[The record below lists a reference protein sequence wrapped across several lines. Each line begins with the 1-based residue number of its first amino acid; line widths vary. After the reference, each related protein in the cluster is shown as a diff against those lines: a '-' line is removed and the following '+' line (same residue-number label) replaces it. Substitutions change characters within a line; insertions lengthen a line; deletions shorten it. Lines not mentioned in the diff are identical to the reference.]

1 MEFKENILNDSKE
14 LKSSLIEIRR
24 ELHKH
29 PEVGVY
35 LPNTMKFISSK
46 LKEFGYTPEIV
57 DEVGILA
64 TIKGPKEGKTFLL
77 RADMDALPI
86 EEESNF
92 DFKSTNGNMHAC
104 GHDMHTT
111 MLLGAAKLLKKY
123 QSEIHGTIKLLFQP
137 DEEGFTG
144 GKRMIKAGVLENPK
158 VNAAMAL
165 HVFSN
170 APSNTIAYSV
180 GTCISSCI
188 KFKITITGLGCH
200 GAMPETGIDPLNI
213 ASHVY
218 LALQEI
224 PSREISATDPVVL
237 TIGKFVGGT
246 AANIIPEKV
255 VMEGTIRSLSED
267 VGRFAFDRVKDISMN
282 VSKAFRGSAVVEEVV
297 SVPPLVNDSDLSE
310 KLFSYTKNLFGTS
323 KIVIKE
329 NNSGMGSEDFAA
341 ISAMVPSTYFIMGAG
356 TKEENPSFGYPM
368 HHSCVGFNEDILSS
382 GSAMFAYNAIMWLK
396 ENL

>member
-46 LKEFGYTPEIV
+46 LKEFGYTPEII
-57 DEVGILA
+57 DEVGVLA
-64 TIKGPKEGKTFLL
+64 TIKGPKDGKTFLL

-86 EEESNF
+86 EEESDF

-104 GHDMHTT
+104 GHDMHST

-123 QSEIHGTIKLLFQP
+123 QSEINGTIKLLFQP

-170 APSNTIAYSV
+170 APSNTIVYSV

-188 KFKITITGLGCH
+188 KFKITITGIGCH

-246 AANIIPEKV
+246 ASNIIPEKV
-255 VMEGTIRSLSED
+255 VMEGTIRTLSED
-267 VGRFAFDRVKDISMN
+267 VGRFTFDRVKDISMN
-282 VSKAFRGSAVVEEVV
+282 VSKAFRGSALVEEVV
-297 SVPPLVNDSDLSE
+297 SVPPLINDSNLSE
-310 KLFSYTKNLFGTS
+310 KLFSYTKDLFGTS
-323 KIVIKE
+323 KNVIKE
-329 NNSGMGSEDFAA
+329 NNSGMASEDFAA
-341 ISAMVPSTYFIMGAG
+341 IAKLVPSTYFIIGAG

-368 HHSCVGFNEDILSS
+368 HHSCVGFNEDILTS
-382 GSAMFAYNAIMWLK
+382 GSAMLAYNSIMWLK

>member
-297 SVPPLVNDSDLSE
+297 SVPPLINDSNLSE
-310 KLFSYTKNLFGTS
+310 KLFSYTKDLFGTT
-323 KIVIKE
+323 KNVIKA
-329 NNSGMGSEDFAA
+329 NNSGMASEDFADIA
-341 ISAMVPSTYFIMGAG
+341 KLVPSTYFIIGAG

-368 HHSCVGFNEDILSS
+368 HHSCVGFNEDILTS
-382 GSAMFAYNAIMWLK
+382 GSAMLAYNSIMWLK
-396 ENL
+396 ENI

>member
-188 KFKITITGLGCH
+188 
-200 GAMPETGIDPLNI
+200 
-213 ASHVY
+213 
-218 LALQEI
+218 
-224 PSREISATDPVVL
+224 
-237 TIGKFVGGT
+237 
-246 AANIIPEKV
+246 
-255 VMEGTIRSLSED
+255 
-267 VGRFAFDRVKDISMN
+267 
-282 VSKAFRGSAVVEEVV
+282 
-297 SVPPLVNDSDLSE
+297 
-310 KLFSYTKNLFGTS
+310 
-323 KIVIKE
+323 
-329 NNSGMGSEDFAA
+329 
-341 ISAMVPSTYFIMGAG
+341 
-356 TKEENPSFGYPM
+356 
-368 HHSCVGFNEDILSS
+368 
-382 GSAMFAYNAIMWLK
+382 
-396 ENL
+396 

>member
-35 LPNTMKFISSK
+35 LPNTIKFISSK
-46 LKEFGYTPEIV
+46 LKEFGYTPEII
-57 DEVGILA
+57 DEVGVLA

-86 EEESNF
+86 EEESDF

-104 GHDMHTT
+104 GHDMHST

-123 QSEIHGTIKLLFQP
+123 QSEISGTIKLLFQP

-170 APSNTIAYSV
+170 APSNSIVYSV

-224 PSREISATDPVVL
+224 TSREVSATDPVVL

-255 VMEGTIRSLSED
+255 VMEGTIRTLSED
-267 VGRFAFDRVKDISMN
+267 VGRFTFDRVKDISIN
-282 VSKAFRGSAVVEEVV
+282 VSKAFRGSAIVEEVV
-297 SVPPLVNDSDLSE
+297 SVPPLINDSNLSE
-310 KLFSYTKNLFGTS
+310 KLFSYTKDLFGTT
-323 KIVIKE
+323 KNVIKA
-329 NNSGMGSEDFAA
+329 NNSGMASEDFADIA
-341 ISAMVPSTYFIMGAG
+341 KLVPSTYFIIGAG

-368 HHSCVGFNEDILSS
+368 HHSCVGFNEDILTS
-382 GSAMFAYNAIMWLK
+382 GSAMLAYNSIMWLK
-396 ENL
+396 ENI

>member
-24 ELHKH
+24 ELHKN
-29 PEVGVY
+29 PEVGIY
-35 LPNTMKFISSK
+35 LPNTIKFISSK
-46 LKEFGYTPEIV
+46 LKEFGYTPEII
-57 DEVGILA
+57 DEVGVLA

-86 EEESNF
+86 EEESDF

-104 GHDMHTT
+104 GHDMHST

-123 QSEIHGTIKLLFQP
+123 QSEISGTIKLLFQP

-170 APSNTIAYSV
+170 APSNSIVYSV

-224 PSREISATDPVVL
+224 TSREVSATDPVVL

-255 VMEGTIRSLSED
+255 VMEGTIRTLSED
-267 VGRFAFDRVKDISMN
+267 VGRFTFDRVKDISIN

-297 SVPPLVNDSDLSE
+297 SVPPLINDSNLSE
-310 KLFSYTKNLFGTS
+310 KLFSYTKDLFGTT
-323 KIVIKE
+323 KNVIKA
-329 NNSGMGSEDFAA
+329 NNSGMASEDFADIA
-341 ISAMVPSTYFIMGAG
+341 KLVPSTYFIIGAG

-368 HHSCVGFNEDILSS
+368 HHSCVGFNEDILTS
-382 GSAMFAYNAIMWLK
+382 GSAMLAYNSIMWLK
-396 ENL
+396 ENI

>member
-35 LPNTMKFISSK
+35 LPNTIKFISSK
-46 LKEFGYTPEIV
+46 LKEFGYTPEII
-57 DEVGILA
+57 DEVGVLA

-170 APSNTIAYSV
+170 APSNTIVYSV

-224 PSREISATDPVVL
+224 TSREIPATSPIVL

-255 VMEGTIRSLSED
+255 VMEGTIRTLSED
-267 VGRFAFDRVKDISMN
+267 VGRFAFDRVKDISIN

-297 SVPPLVNDSDLSE
+297 SVPPLINDSDLSE
-310 KLFSYTKNLFGTS
+310 KLFIYTKDLFGTS
-323 KIVIKE
+323 KMVIKA
-329 NNSGMGSEDFAA
+329 NNSGMGSEDFADIA
-341 ISAMVPSTYFIMGAG
+341 KLVPSTYFIIGAG

-368 HHSCVGFNEDILSS
+368 HHSCVGFNEDILTS
-382 GSAMFAYNAIMWLK
+382 GSAMLAYNSIMWLK
-396 ENL
+396 ENI

>member
-24 ELHKH
+24 ELHKN
-29 PEVGVY
+29 PEVGIY
-35 LPNTMKFISSK
+35 LPNTIKFISSK
-46 LKEFGYTPEIV
+46 LKEFGYTPEII
-57 DEVGILA
+57 DEVGVLA

-86 EEESNF
+86 EEESDF

-104 GHDMHTT
+104 GHDMHST

-123 QSEIHGTIKLLFQP
+123 QSEISGTIKLLFQP

-170 APSNTIAYSV
+170 APSNTIVYSV

-224 PSREISATDPVVL
+224 TSREIPATSPIVL

-255 VMEGTIRSLSED
+255 VMEGTIRTLSED
-267 VGRFAFDRVKDISMN
+267 VGRFAFDRVKDISIN

-297 SVPPLVNDSDLSE
+297 SVPPLINDSDLSE
-310 KLFSYTKNLFGTS
+310 KLFIYTKDLFGTS
-323 KIVIKE
+323 KMVIKA
-329 NNSGMGSEDFAA
+329 NNSGMGSEDFADIA
-341 ISAMVPSTYFIMGAG
+341 KLVPSTYFIIGAG

-368 HHSCVGFNEDILSS
+368 HHSCVGFNEDILTS
-382 GSAMFAYNAIMWLK
+382 GSAMLAYNSIMWLK
-396 ENL
+396 ENI

>member
-35 LPNTMKFISSK
+35 LPNTIKFISSK
-46 LKEFGYTPEIV
+46 LKEFGYTPEII
-57 DEVGILA
+57 DEVGVLA
-64 TIKGPKEGKTFLL
+64 TIKGPKDGKTFLL

-86 EEESNF
+86 EEDSDF

-104 GHDMHTT
+104 GHDMHST

-170 APSNTIAYSV
+170 APSNSIVYSV

-224 PSREISATDPVVL
+224 TSREVSATDPVVL
-237 TIGKFVGGT
+237 TIGKFIGGT

-255 VMEGTIRSLSED
+255 VMEGTIRTLSED
-267 VGRFAFDRVKDISMN
+267 VGRFTFDRVKDISIN

-297 SVPPLVNDSDLSE
+297 SVPPLINDSNLSE
-310 KLFSYTKNLFGTS
+310 KLFSYTKDLFGTT
-323 KIVIKE
+323 KNVIKA
-329 NNSGMGSEDFAA
+329 NNSGMASEDFADIA
-341 ISAMVPSTYFIMGAG
+341 KLVPSTYFIIGAG

-368 HHSCVGFNEDILSS
+368 HHSCVGFNEDILTS
-382 GSAMFAYNAIMWLK
+382 GSAMLAYNSIMWLK
-396 ENL
+396 ENI

>member
-46 LKEFGYTPEIV
+46 LKEFGYTPEII
-57 DEVGILA
+57 DEVGVLA
-64 TIKGPKEGKTFLL
+64 TIKGPKDGKTFLL

-86 EEESNF
+86 EEESDF

-104 GHDMHTT
+104 GHDMHST

-123 QSEIHGTIKLLFQP
+123 QSEINGTIKLLFQP

-170 APSNTIAYSV
+170 APSNTIVYSV

-188 KFKITITGLGCH
+188 KFKITITGIGCH

-255 VMEGTIRSLSED
+255 VMEGTIRTLSED
-267 VGRFAFDRVKDISMN
+267 VGRFTFDRVKDISMN
-282 VSKAFRGSAVVEEVV
+282 VSKAFRGSALVEEVV
-297 SVPPLVNDSDLSE
+297 SVPPLINDSNLSE
-310 KLFSYTKNLFGTS
+310 KLFSYTKDLFGTS
-323 KIVIKE
+323 KNVIKE
-329 NNSGMGSEDFAA
+329 NNSGMASEDFAA
-341 ISAMVPSTYFIMGAG
+341 IAKLVPSTYFIIGAG

-368 HHSCVGFNEDILSS
+368 HHSCVGFNEDILTS
-382 GSAMFAYNAIMWLK
+382 GSAMLAYNSIMWLK

>member
-35 LPNTMKFISSK
+35 LPNTIKFISSK
-46 LKEFGYTPEIV
+46 LKEFGYTPEII
-57 DEVGILA
+57 DEVGVLA

-104 GHDMHTT
+104 GHDMHST
-111 MLLGAAKLLKKY
+111 MLLGAAKLIKKY

-170 APSNTIAYSV
+170 APSNSIVYSV

-224 PSREISATDPVVL
+224 TSREIPATSPIVL

-255 VMEGTIRSLSED
+255 VMEGTIRTLSED
-267 VGRFAFDRVKDISMN
+267 VGRFAFDRVKDISIN

-297 SVPPLVNDSDLSE
+297 SVPPLINDSDLSE
-310 KLFSYTKNLFGTS
+310 QLFDYTKNLFGTS
-323 KIVIKE
+323 KMVIKA
-329 NNSGMGSEDFAA
+329 NNSGMGSEDFADIA
-341 ISAMVPSTYFIMGAG
+341 KLVPSTYFIIGAG

-368 HHSCVGFNEDILSS
+368 HHSCVGFNEDILTS
-382 GSAMFAYNAIMWLK
+382 GSAMLAYNSIMWLK
-396 ENL
+396 ENI

>member
-24 ELHKH
+24 ELHKN
-29 PEVGVY
+29 PEVGIY
-35 LPNTMKFISSK
+35 LPNTIKFISSK
-46 LKEFGYTPEIV
+46 LKEFGYTPEII
-57 DEVGILA
+57 DEVGVLA
-64 TIKGPKEGKTFLL
+64 TIKGPKDGKTFLL

-86 EEESNF
+86 KEESNF

-170 APSNTIAYSV
+170 APSNTIVYSV

-224 PSREISATDPVVL
+224 TSREIPATSPIVL

-255 VMEGTIRSLSED
+255 VMEGTIRTLSED
-267 VGRFAFDRVKDISMN
+267 VGRFAFDRVKDISIN

-297 SVPPLVNDSDLSE
+297 SVPPLINDSDLSE
-310 KLFSYTKNLFGTS
+310 KLFSYTKNLFDTS

-341 ISAMVPSTYFIMGAG
+341 ISTMVPSTYFIMGAG

>member
-200 GAMPETGIDPLNI
+200 GAMPETGIDSLNI

-341 ISAMVPSTYFIMGAG
+341 ISAIVPSTYFIMGAG

>member
-35 LPNTMKFISSK
+35 LPNTIKFISSK
-46 LKEFGYTPEIV
+46 LKEFGYTPEII
-57 DEVGILA
+57 DEVGVLA
-64 TIKGPKEGKTFLL
+64 TIKGPKDGKTFLL

-86 EEESNF
+86 KEESNF

-104 GHDMHTT
+104 GHDMHST

-123 QSEIHGTIKLLFQP
+123 QSEISGTIKLLFQP

-170 APSNTIAYSV
+170 APSNSIVYSV

-224 PSREISATDPVVL
+224 TSREVSATDPVVL

-255 VMEGTIRSLSED
+255 VMEGTIRTLSED
-267 VGRFAFDRVKDISMN
+267 VGRFTFDRVKDISIN

-297 SVPPLVNDSDLSE
+297 SVPPLINDSNLSE
-310 KLFSYTKNLFGTS
+310 KLFSYTKDLFGTT
-323 KIVIKE
+323 KNVIKA
-329 NNSGMGSEDFAA
+329 NNSGMASEDFADIA
-341 ISAMVPSTYFIMGAG
+341 KLVPSTYFIIGAG

-368 HHSCVGFNEDILSS
+368 HHSCVGFNEDILTS
-382 GSAMFAYNAIMWLK
+382 GSAILAYNSIMWLK
-396 ENL
+396 ENI

>member
-323 KIVIKE
+323 KIVIKA

>member
-86 EEESNF
+86 EEESDF

>member
-341 ISAMVPSTYFIMGAG
+341 ISAIVPSTYFIMGAG

>member
-341 ISAMVPSTYFIMGAG
+341 ISAIVPSTYFIMGAG

-368 HHSCVGFNEDILSS
+368 HHSCVGFNEDILTS
-382 GSAMFAYNAIMWLK
+382 GSAMLAYNSIMWLK
-396 ENL
+396 ENI